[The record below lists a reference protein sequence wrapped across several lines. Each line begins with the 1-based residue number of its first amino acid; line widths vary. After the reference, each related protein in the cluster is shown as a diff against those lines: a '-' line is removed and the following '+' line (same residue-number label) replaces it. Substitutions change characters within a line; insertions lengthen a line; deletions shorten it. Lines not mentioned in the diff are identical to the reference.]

1 MKKNIAL
8 FAVFIAM
15 LIISG
20 CEKDNLD
27 PDSPGEKPQVY
38 EPAKKVEGRVAVA
51 YVTYWGTAIPDA
63 RLLTHIN
70 YAFAELYVENGV
82 YKGFKLQGK
91 EERFRQ
97 IVATK
102 KSVSRP

>member
-51 YVTYWGTAIPDA
+51 YVT
-63 RLLTHIN
+63 
-70 YAFAELYVENGV
+70 
-82 YKGFKLQGK
+82 
-91 EERFRQ
+91 
-97 IVATK
+97 
-102 KSVSRP
+102 